1 MNRAS
6 RILEFSQ
13 AFQKLEDRERVC
25 GRLARRKDAG
35 LAAFVLGTS
44 FVMTFA
50 VQYGDAPELASGPAS
65 PRGTFAGVGELH
77 PLLRDS
83 LIGLAQMVPLQ

>member
-1 MNRAS
+1 MN
-6 RILEFSQ
+6 
-13 AFQKLEDRERVC
+13 
-25 GRLARRKDAG
+25 
-35 LAAFVLGTS
+35 
-44 FVMTFA
+44 FA

-65 PRGTFAGVGELH
+65 PRGTGAGVGELH